1 MPSPIIYD
9 PATATRTTRA
19 IRASDTAFA
28 SGSVGSG
35 AIAPDAVLSGQ
46 VGAGQI
52 GSIHLASGVIG
63 AGISAT
69 VLINETTYVAAE
81 AVKPGQPLAIS
92 TDPAESGKVS
102 VARAVSGKM
111 PAFGLALGSGAINTV
126 VGIHHQGLFENA
138 AALSGQSILKGQ
150 NVFVKPDGRLGSVP
164 PVGSG
169 VVQQKVGVGYGGSG
183 ESLYFDPSRE
193 TVDISF

>member
-1 MPSPIIYD
+1 MPSPIIFD
-9 PATATRTTRA
+9 PATATRTARE
-19 IRASDTAFA
+19 IRASDTAFG

-46 VGAGQI
+46 VGPGEI
-52 GSIHLASGVIG
+52 GTIHLASGVIG
-63 AGISAT
+63 TGISAT

-81 AVKPGQPLAIS
+81 AINPGQPLAIS
-92 TDPAESGKVS
+92 TNPAESGKVS
-102 VARAVSGKM
+102 VARAASGTM

-126 VGIHHQGLFENA
+126 IPVHHQGLFENA
-138 AALSGQSILKGQ
+138 AALSGQAIVKGAS
-150 NVFVKPDGRLGSVP
+150 VFVAPDGRLSSTP

-193 TVDISF
+193 TVDILF